1 MDRTTIV
8 DAALDLLDEVGLGGL
23 TTRRLAERLEVRSP
37 ALYWHLS
44 NKQELLDEMARVV
57 QAQQDLGPP
66 QDGEPWREW
75 LGRRA
80 RERRRVLL
88 SHRDGA
94 RLVAGTSPG
103 PELAVAFDRELE
115 AMVRQGFTPVGAM
128 RAITSLGA
136 FVTGF
141 VLEEQA
147 RAARTEHPAPA
158 DDITTLTPTL
168 VAAISD
174 GGSPDGPEA
183 FEDGLTLLLDGIAAG
198 HGGSTRSV

>member
-8 DAALDLLDEVGLGGL
+8 DAALELLDEVGLDGL
-23 TTRRLAERLEVRSP
+23 TTRRIAAKLDVRSP
-37 ALYWHLS
+37 ALYWHFR
-44 NKQELLDEMARVV
+44 NKQELLDELARAV

-66 QDGEPWREW
+66 HDGEPWREW

-94 RLVAGTSPG
+94 RLVAGTSAG
-103 PELAVAFDRELE
+103 PDVAVAFDRELE
-115 AMVRQGFTPVGAM
+115 AMVLQGFTAVRAM
-128 RAITSLGA
+128 RAITALGA

-147 RAARTEHPAPA
+147 RGARAEQREAPSDAATR
-158 DDITTLTPTL
+158 TPTL
-168 VAAISD
+168 VAAISQ
-174 GGSPDGPEA
+174 GGSPDGPAA
-183 FEDGLTLLLDGIAAG
+183 FDDGLTLLLDGIAAG
-198 HGGSTRSV
+198 RRSAEGPP